1 MPESNGRR
9 WASLRDLHAGRIP
22 FHEGLLSGAG
32 RHPSVTHS
40 KYQCP
45 GGTFCYYH
53 KHQFS
58 VSRET
63 RLTFL
68 EARLLDEISYP
79 AAEVKAGPHF
89 QSAVFFGAHGNW
101 LDHSGGP

>member
-1 MPESNGRR
+1 MP
-9 WASLRDLHAGRIP
+9 
-22 FHEGLLSGAG
+22 GAG

-53 KHQFS
+53 KRQFR

-68 EARLLDEISYP
+68 EARFLDEISYP
-79 AAEVKAGPHF
+79 AAEVKTGPHF
-89 QSAVFFGAHGNW
+89 QSAMFFGAHGSW
-101 LDHSGGP
+101 GGITAVGLGYWCREKEQASPTHLHLE